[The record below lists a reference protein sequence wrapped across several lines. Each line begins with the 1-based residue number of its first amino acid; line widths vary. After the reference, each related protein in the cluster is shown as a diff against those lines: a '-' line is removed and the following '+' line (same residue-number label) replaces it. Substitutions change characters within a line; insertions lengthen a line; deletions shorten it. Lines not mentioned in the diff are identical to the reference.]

1 MQRAQ
6 GFTLIE
12 LLVVIAIIAILAAML
27 LPALAAAKRKA
38 LTTNCTSNLKQ
49 WASTLYIYSTDSSDL
64 MPRDGTADNGQY
76 GSDNAAGYTAPYA
89 GGPQDPYAWYNNFP
103 QLMGDRPL
111 TYYYNQ
117 TLPVL
122 KKYPMPN
129 SDNSGSKIWYCPA
142 AKWDTGADPTSW
154 LGGGKDGF
162 FNYAMDLDL
171 KLKSD
176 VINGVQGNNWTWP
189 GMPKISNL
197 QHVSAQVFIFE
208 QVYSFTL
215 EGQSRNA
222 GTYPADRWNYFSKIH
237 NKGGLI
243 GFADGHAAFYK
254 WDYIYNPN
262 PVSNNKEEKRNG
274 DVYWN
279 PNRDPNL
286 N

>member
-1 MQRAQ
+1 
-6 GFTLIE
+6 
-12 LLVVIAIIAILAAML
+12 
-27 LPALAAAKRKA
+27 
-38 LTTNCTSNLKQ
+38 
-49 WASTLYIYSTDSSDL
+49 
-64 MPRDGTADNGQY
+64 
-76 GSDNAAGYTAPYA
+76 
-89 GGPQDPYAWYNNFP
+89 
-103 QLMGDRPL
+103 
-111 TYYYNQ
+111 
-117 TLPVL
+117 
-122 KKYPMPN
+122 MPN